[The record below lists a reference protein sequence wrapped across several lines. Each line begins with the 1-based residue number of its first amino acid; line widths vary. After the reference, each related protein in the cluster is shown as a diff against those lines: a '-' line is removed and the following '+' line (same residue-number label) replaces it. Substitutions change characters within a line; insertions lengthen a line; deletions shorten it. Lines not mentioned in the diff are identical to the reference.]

1 MDPPDDG
8 PPSSRNSVNIG
19 TPNSWSPRAR
29 AQDAYQ
35 PRMGSKA
42 DLAEAL
48 ARRDERT
55 LRPPF
60 PAPVPN
66 QS

>member
-1 MDPPDDG
+1 
-8 PPSSRNSVNIG
+8 
-19 TPNSWSPRAR
+19 
-29 AQDAYQ
+29 
-35 PRMGSKA
+35 MGSKA